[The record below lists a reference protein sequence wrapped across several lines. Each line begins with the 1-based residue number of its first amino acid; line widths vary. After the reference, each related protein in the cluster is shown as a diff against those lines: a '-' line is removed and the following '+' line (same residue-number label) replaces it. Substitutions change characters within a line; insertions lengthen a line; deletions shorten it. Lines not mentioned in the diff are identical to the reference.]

1 MASAAAVG
9 ANIPLSPDHSTLYE
23 PDTAGGTVASA
34 IIPPD
39 ESIPD
44 GIGGR
49 EDDDEDEDVV
59 PTAKRSGGR
68 TVTDDDEEPEDLG
81 EEDDLFGDAGE
92 DDAEPYAELPKKS
105 GTSTNAT

>member
-9 ANIPLSPDHSTLYE
+9 ANIALSPDHSTLNE

-49 EDDDEDEDVV
+49 
-59 PTAKRSGGR
+59 
-68 TVTDDDEEPEDLG
+68 DDDEEDEDLVPTTKRRG
-81 EEDDLFGDAGE
+81 GRADEEAEDLEDEDDSFGDAGD
-92 DDAEPYAELPKKS
+92 DDAEPYAQS
-105 GTSTNAT
+105 QMRNHIH